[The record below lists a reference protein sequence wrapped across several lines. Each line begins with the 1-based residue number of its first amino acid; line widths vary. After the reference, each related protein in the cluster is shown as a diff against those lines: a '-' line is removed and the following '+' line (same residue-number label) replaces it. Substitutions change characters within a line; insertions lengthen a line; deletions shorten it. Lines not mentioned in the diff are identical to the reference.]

1 MPDSKRLR
9 LADART
15 DTARRSLEDLVA
27 VRIAR
32 LADVVARLAEQTVVS
47 KNGLRHTDLRLLNL
61 LDAADGITVNEIAR
75 RTHIDKAWVSR
86 SLRRLEEAGLLS
98 RHDSSTDAR
107 ICVVRLSARGRAA
120 LDRIRPV
127 TSAREKRLLE
137 GIDESRFKADLDRLM
152 ANAKNLLAKTKP
164 PASSR

>member
-1 MPDSKRLR
+1 MPSSRRLR
-9 LADART
+9 LADAGA

-32 LADVVARLAEQTVVS
+32 LADVVARLAEQSVVS
-47 KNGLRHTDLRLLNL
+47 RNGLRHTDLRLLNL
-61 LDAADGITVNEIAR
+61 LDATDGITVNEIAR

-86 SLRRLEEAGLLS
+86 SLRRLQDSGLLS

-107 ICVVRLSARGRAA
+107 VCVIRLSARGRAA

-127 TSAREKRLLE
+127 TSAREKRLLD
-137 GIDESRFKADLDRLM
+137 GIDELRFKADLDRLM
-152 ANAKNLLAKTKP
+152 ANAKNLLTK
-164 PASSR
+164 AGSG

>member
-1 MPDSKRLR
+1 MPDSRRLR

-32 LADVVARLAEQTVVS
+32 LADVVARLAEQSIVS
-47 KNGLRHTDLRLLNL
+47 KDGLRHTDLRLLNL
-61 LDAADGITVNEIAR
+61 LDASDGLTVNEIAR

-86 SLRRLEEAGLLS
+86 SLRRLEDAGLLS

-107 ICVVRLSARGRAA
+107 VCVVRLSARGRAA

-137 GIDESRFKADLDRLM
+137 GIDGARFKADLDRLM
-152 ANAKNLLAKTKP
+152 ANAKELLAQ
-164 PASSR
+164 AENR